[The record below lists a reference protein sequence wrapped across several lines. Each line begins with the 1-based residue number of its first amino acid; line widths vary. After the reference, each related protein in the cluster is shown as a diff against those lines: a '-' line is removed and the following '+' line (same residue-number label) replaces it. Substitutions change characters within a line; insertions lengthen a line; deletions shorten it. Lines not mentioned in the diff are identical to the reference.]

1 MRSLCLRQPGLFE
14 FQEDPEPS
22 PPGYNEALVAVHAIG
37 ICGTDLSGYL
47 GKMPFIQYPRILG
60 HELGVEVLQIGR
72 DVSNIQV
79 GDRCSIEPYLNC
91 GSCSPCIND
100 KPNCCEQLKVLGVH
114 VNGGMTERL
123 VVPAHKLH
131 PSRQLT
137 FPQLALVETLA
148 IGCHAVHRA
157 QISDVD
163 KVLILGA
170 GPIGLA
176 TLEFA
181 RLHSKDVI
189 VVEPSEDRRRFI
201 AKHYPDVQVA
211 SLPPVGSSFSTVF
224 DATGNAQSMSSSI
237 SLAAFGGKIVFVG
250 ITTAPVI
257 LDDPLFHRRE
267 LTLRAS
273 RNALPTDFPYIIKLI
288 ESGQIQVEQWIS
300 QIENLENAQEIFAQ
314 ITSGS
319 LQAIKVVLMNSF
331 LTGAATNLLGD
342 KTKIDLWAPTL

>member
-22 PPGYNEALVAVHAIG
+22 PPGDCEALVVVHAIG

-91 GSCSPCIND
+91 GSCGPCINE

-137 FPQLALVETLA
+137 FPELALVETLA

-157 QISDVD
+157 QISDVEN
-163 KVLILGA
+163 VLILGA

-181 RLHSKDVI
+181 RLHSKDVT
-189 VVEPSEDRRRFI
+189 VVEPSEDRRKFI

-211 SLPPVGSSFSTVF
+211 SFPPVGSSFSTVF
-224 DATGNAQSMSSSI
+224 DATGNAQSRSSSV

-267 LTLRAS
+267 LTLLAS
-273 RNALPTDFPYIIKLI
+273 RNALPTHFPYIIKLI
-288 ESGQIQVEQWIS
+288 ESGQIRVEQWIS
-300 QIENLENAQEIFAQ
+300 QIENLEIAQEIFAR

-331 LTGAATNLLGD
+331 LTGSDTSFLGH
-342 KTKIDLWAPTL
+342 KTKIDL